1 MSLKDAPIQRKLMA
15 MLLIT
20 SGAVMLFA
28 CAAFFAYEFVTY
40 RTETVQRLSTL
51 GRVIASN
58 STAALVFKDQ
68 ADAEEILSALYA
80 EPHIVAAGLYD
91 KHGDLFSTYP
101 ANLSA
106 DELPLKPGL
115 SGFKYEEG
123 HLAGFQPVIQSGSEV
138 GMLYLK
144 SDMSAVYES
153 LRVYLLLVVLVMA
166 ASLIVA
172 FVLSK
177 RLQKQISTPILS
189 LAETATAISKRKD
202 YTVRAVKTSN
212 DELGLLTEAF
222 NHMLSQIHEQNQGL
236 QESEERFR
244 LMVANVQEYAIIMLD
259 QTGNVVT
266 WNAGAKKMLGHSDK
280 EIVGDNFSR
289 FFASED
295 IGTNEP
301 EYKIKMATNFGRV
314 EFEGWRV
321 RKDGSKFRANVVLTA
336 LWKDSGH
343 LRGFC
348 EVTRDITE
356 RKQTE
361 DELRRLKK
369 EADQQLKS

>member
-1 MSLKDAPIQRKLMA
+1 MSLKDAPIQKKLMA
-15 MLLIT
+15 MLLLT

-28 CAAFFAYEFVTY
+28 CAAFFAYEFVTF

-58 STAALVFKDQ
+58 STAALVFKDKD
-68 ADAEEILSALYA
+68 DAREILAALYA

-91 KHGDLFSTYP
+91 KDGNLFSTYP
-101 ANLSA
+101 ANLSD
-106 DELPLKPGL
+106 DELPAKPGP
-115 SGFKYEEG
+115 SEFNFEDG
-123 HLAGFQPVIQSGSEV
+123 HLSGFQPVIQNDTEV
-138 GMLYLK
+138 GTLYLK

-153 LRVYLLLVVLVMA
+153 LRVYLLLIFLVMT
-166 ASLIVA
+166 ASFIVA
-172 FVLSK
+172 FALSR

-236 QESEERFR
+236 RDSEERFR

-259 QTGNVVT
+259 QTGNVIT
-266 WNAGAKKMLGHSDK
+266 WNAGAKKLLGHSDK
-280 EIVGDNFSR
+280 EIVGANFSR
-289 FFASED
+289 FFTAED
-295 IGTNEP
+295 IDSGEP

-314 EFEGWRV
+314 EYEGWRL

-361 DELRRLKK
+361 DEMRRLKK
-369 EADQQLKS
+369 EVDPQFKS